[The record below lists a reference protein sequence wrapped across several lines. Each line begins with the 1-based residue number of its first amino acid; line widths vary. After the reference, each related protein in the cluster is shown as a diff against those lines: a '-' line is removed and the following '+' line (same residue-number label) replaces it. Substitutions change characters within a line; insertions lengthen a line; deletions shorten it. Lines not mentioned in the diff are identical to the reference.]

1 MAAREPGVLAAVSA
15 DAVELVCESLAAFE
29 RGDME
34 EALAAAHPDLVTTRV
49 HPDRA
54 VFHGPAGMIRALAE
68 WVEGFSEWSQ
78 TTEELIDAG
87 DEVVARVHQVARGAA
102 SGVAVEADFWIVFRL
117 AGDRVHEVKI
127 YSDRTE
133 ALEA

>member
-1 MAAREPGVLAAVSA
+1 VSA
-15 DAVELVCESLAAFE
+15 EAVELVRRSLAAFE
-29 RGDME
+29 RGDMD
-34 EALAAAHPDLVTTRV
+34 EALVAAHPDLVTTRM

-54 VFHGPAGMIRALAE
+54 VFHGPQGMTQALAE

-87 DEVVARVHQVARGAA
+87 DKVVARVHQVARGAA

-117 AGDRVHEVKI
+117 AGDMVNEVKI
-127 YSDRTE
+127 YSDRAE